1 MPSPDLIAPDR
12 LEELLGGALPEAE
25 REARLQ
31 GLVRELRAD
40 APAAP
45 APLRARVRALEE
57 QPARR
62 RRALPR
68 RRTALALAFVLVAI
82 AAVGAGLALR
92 DGRRADGRDRRC
104 RRKRSARGAGG
115 DHRAEA
121 GVDETAEEQS
131 EEPLWPTA
139 CVRPAAQDEAVER
152 CRGRFAARRPPAAQP
167 T

>member
-45 APLRARVRALEE
+45 AALRDRVRALEE

-62 RRALPR
+62 RPALPR
-68 RRTALALAFVLVAI
+68 RRTALALAFVLVAL

-92 DGRRADGRDRRC
+92 DEGEPTRLDSRPPASLSEPTPTVPAPAPMQES
-104 RRKRSARGAGG
+104 RSAW
-115 DHRAEA
+115 
-121 GVDETAEEQS
+121 S
-131 EEPLWPTA
+131 WPTA
-139 CVRPAAQDEAVER
+139 CVRKP
-152 CRGRFAARRPPAAQP
+152 RRTSAGS
-167 T
+167 

>member
-62 RRALPR
+62 AGPSRGGARRSRSPSSS
-68 RRTALALAFVLVAI
+68 LAL

-92 DGRRADGRDRRC
+92 DEG
-104 RRKRSARGAGG
+104 
-115 DHRAEA
+115 E
-121 GVDETAEEQS
+121 
-131 EEPLWPTA
+131 PTA
-139 CVRPAAQDEAVER
+139 SQPWTV
-152 CRGRFAARRPPAAQP
+152 GARQ

>member
-31 GLVRELRAD
+31 GLARELRAA

-45 APLRARVRALEE
+45 APLSARVRALEE
-57 QPARR
+57 QPARP

-92 DGRRADGRDRRC
+92 DGPGEPTAAQSIVRAS
-104 RRKRSARGAGG
+104 SARGADG
-115 DHRAEA
+115 DPSEA
-121 GVDETAEEQS
+121 GADRDSRSVRGAPPDRRRAGAAERRDRERCCVDAS
-131 EEPLWPTA
+131 PTSA
-139 CVRPAAQDEAVER
+139 NRQPAA
-152 CRGRFAARRPPAAQP
+152 PP